1 MCIRDSLRYHALNG
15 DPREVTVLG
24 YTDANFASRKDLSSQ
39 GGFLVLMVHNSILKG
54 ATGEYNVIDWRSW
67 CLPRVAR
74 SSLSAESQAA
84 SECVDSLLFVTTFW
98 KILWQPHLALEDEK
112 TPVLVHPPS
121 MVLDAKA
128 LYDLL
133 TKDEI

>member
-1 MCIRDSLRYHALNG
+1 M
-15 DPREVTVLG
+15 
-24 YTDANFASRKDLSSQ
+24 
-39 GGFLVLMVHNSILKG
+39 
-54 ATGEYNVIDWRSW
+54 
-67 CLPRVAR
+67 PRVAR

-84 SECVDSLLFVTTFW
+84 SECADSLLFVTTFW

-133 TKDEI
+133 TKDEIQAACGADKRTAIETLVCQDKLRACRASVK